1 MEAKK
6 MKILEALQM
15 QPLSEEEKA
24 SRHILGRLYG
34 PIATTKEKTRNGRG
48 YNKELWEK
56 ALSDEIFREKIA
68 NKSLFLELGH
78 PLDREETDMEKVC
91 ACIPEMPKIVDG
103 DLYAYV
109 DILDTNN
116 GRLLKTLCD
125 YGFVP
130 GISSRGSGDIMSND
144 EVDPETFFLETWDIV
159 QLPAVKKAR
168 LSVCESLGKKTL
180 TMALRESLEKAS
192 AEEQAEMKDTL
203 NKLNISLSE
212 EVDPEV
218 PFAPDPVEED
228 NTLLEET
235 NGIEEGIFDKFK
247 KNKQIKSKR
256 NELERRYGLYNRA
269 GRMVY
274 GPFDNEVL
282 AELELK
288 DLTKFSDARF
298 NDLSVKELT
307 EDDYKKYVKESLKE
321 AADDEAEV
329 EETPETENE
338 AYTVKEMIKQLQDFD
353 DKLDLEFKPIVI
365 EDKEYEITALEF
377 DDSEEGKIVVNIN
390 YNIPEVE
397 ETEEEDNKL
406 PEEENPE
413 VEIEVSSEEEPA
425 PEGEVEK
432 SEEAVDDGDDEVFES
447 LKEMVRQKDLLENE
461 VRDLKNQKTVSDAE
475 VKGLKE
481 ELERYKSGFMR
492 VSELASKST
501 TLSKEVKSLKEQLEV
516 KTSKINDLQA
526 KIKTHTSLTESVNA
540 NEAKVKSLT
549 ERLVAVQTA
558 AEKSEEELRSKLEES
573 RKAVQQN
580 ANVAKKYKAQY
591 TAVLERYIASKASM
605 LGVRPTDITSRLG
618 ESYTLDNIDKVCED
632 LLDMGRPAFRLGL
645 GQPKVKIN
653 ESKVPAQKAQPL
665 DPANG
670 YEIDDDLLILAGLK

>member
-168 LSVCESLGKKTL
+168 LSVCESLGNKTL

-192 AEEQAEMKDTL
+192 DEEKQEMKDTL
-203 NKLNISLSE
+203 NKLNISLGE
-212 EVDPEV
+212 EVDDDV
-218 PFAPDPVEED
+218 PFAPDPVDEE
-228 NTLLEET
+228 NILLEDTEEEVE
-235 NGIEEGIFDKFK
+235 IE
-247 KNKQIKSKR
+247 
-256 NELERRYGLYNRA
+256 
-269 GRMVY
+269 
-274 GPFDNEVL
+274 
-282 AELELK
+282 
-288 DLTKFSDARF
+288 
-298 NDLSVKELT
+298 
-307 EDDYKKYVKESLKE
+307 
-321 AADDEAEV
+321 EAEV
-329 EETPETENE
+329 EEEPEDEEAEEKTD
-338 AYTVKEMIKQLQDFD
+338 AYTVGDIIKEFKDYD
-353 DKLDLEFKPIVI
+353 DKLELEFKPIVI

-377 DDSEEGKIVVNIN
+377 DGSEEGKIVVNIN
-390 YNIPEVE
+390 YNLPEVE

-413 VEIEVSSEEEPA
+413 VDVEVSSDEEPA
-425 PEGEVEK
+425 PEEEVEK
-432 SEEAVDDGDDEVFES
+432 SEEAVDDGDEEVFES
-447 LKEMVRQKDLLENE
+447 LKDMVRQKDELEKE

-475 VKGLKE
+475 VKGLQE
-481 ELERYKSGFMR
+481 ELERYKSGFIR

-540 NEAKVKSLT
+540 NEAKVKTLT
-549 ERLVAVQTA
+549 ERLVAVQA
-558 AEKSEEELRSKLEES
+558 EAEKSEEALKTKLEES

-591 TAVLERYIASKASM
+591 AAVLERYIASKASM

-632 LLDMGRPAFRLGL
+632 LLDMGRPAFGLGL
-645 GQPKVKIN
+645 GKPKVTIN
-653 ESKVPAQKAQPL
+653 ESKMPAKKAQPL
-665 DPANG
+665 DPNNG
-670 YEIDDDLLILAGLK
+670 YEIDDDLLILAGLKN

>member
-15 QPLSEEEKA
+15 QPLSEEEKT

-56 ALSDEIFREKIA
+56 ALSDEIFREKVA

-109 DILDTNN
+109 DILDTAN

-168 LSVCESLGKKTL
+168 LSVCESLGSKTL

-192 AEEQAEMKDTL
+192 DDERAEMKETL
-203 NKLNISLSE
+203 DKLDISLGE
-212 EVDPEV
+212 EVDPTV
-218 PFAPDPVEED
+218 PFAPDPVDEE
-228 NTLLEET
+228 NVLLEKVD
-235 NGIEEGIFDKFK
+235 EE
-247 KNKQIKSKR
+247 
-256 NELERRYGLYNRA
+256 E
-269 GRMVY
+269 
-274 GPFDNEVL
+274 
-282 AELELK
+282 
-288 DLTKFSDARF
+288 
-298 NDLSVKELT
+298 
-307 EDDYKKYVKESLKE
+307 
-321 AADDEAEV
+321 EV
-329 EETPETENE
+329 EETTEDEEIEIAEDDE
-338 AYTVKEMIKQLQDFD
+338 AIEDDASDIEEIEEANAFTVGEMIAQLKDYE

-390 YNIPEVE
+390 YNLPE
-397 ETEEEDNKL
+397 TEEDNKL
-406 PEEENPE
+406 PEDENPE
-413 VEIEVSSEEEPA
+413 VEVEVSSDEEPTPEEE
-425 PEGEVEK
+425 VEE
-432 SEEAVDDGDDEVFES
+432 SEEAVDDGDEEVIES
-447 LKEMVRQKDLLENE
+447 LKDMVRQKDELEKE

-475 VKGLKE
+475 VKDLKE
-481 ELERYKSGFMR
+481 QLEKYKTGFMR

-501 TLSKEVKSLKEQLEV
+501 ALDKEVKSLKEQLESRD
-516 KTSKINDLQA
+516 SKINDLQSQ
-526 KIKTHTSLTESVNA
+526 IKTHTSLTESVKA
-540 NEAKVKSLT
+540 DKAQVKALT
-549 ERLVAVQTA
+549 EKLVAVQTE
-558 AEKSEEELRSKLEES
+558 AEESEEALRSQLTES
-573 RKAVQQN
+573 KKAAQHN
-580 ANVAKKYKAQY
+580 ANVAKKYKNQCA
-591 TAVLERYIASKASM
+591 ALIERYVATKANM
-605 LGVRPTDITSRLG
+605 LGVKPSDITSRLA
-618 ESYTLDNIDKVCED
+618 ENYTLDDIDQVCEN
-632 LLDMGRPAFRLGL
+632 LLNMGRPAFGLGL
-645 GQPKVKIN
+645 GKPKVTIN
-653 ESKVPAQKAQPL
+653 ESAVPTKKAKPV
-665 DPANG
+665 DPNNG
-670 YEIDDDLLILAGLK
+670 YDIDDDLLILAGLK